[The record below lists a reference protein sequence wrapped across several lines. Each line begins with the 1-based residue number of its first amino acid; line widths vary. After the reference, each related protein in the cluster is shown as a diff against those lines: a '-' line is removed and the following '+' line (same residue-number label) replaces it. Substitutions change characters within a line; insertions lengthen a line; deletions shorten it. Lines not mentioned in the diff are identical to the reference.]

1 MVMPDD
7 PSRASSAAACEAT
20 TDPVLVQRQ
29 RVAGWVRWG
38 QRIGWGLFGLA
49 TAAFVVGFTV
59 GLEQWVV
66 TLIVICLVAG
76 SIVLA
81 PAIVFGHG
89 IHAANRADREDSW

>member
-1 MVMPDD
+1 MPDEQ
-7 PSRASSAAACEAT
+7 PAAANASGREA
-20 TDPVLVQRQ
+20 TDPVLVQRR

-38 QRIGWGLFGLA
+38 QGIGWGLFGLA
-49 TAAFVVGFTV
+49 TVAFVVGFTV

-66 TLIVICLVAG
+66 TLIVVCLVAG